1 MDDLAHWSWFRGLSF
16 YDFAIKFYDSTRYR
30 PVFEAIQY
38 LIYTIVGTDPTRFTL
53 INKVYNIIIALF
65 IYYFVRKLNAG
76 IIISFI
82 TSIFYI
88 IAHYAYYQIGQ
99 AIGTIESTAL
109 FLSLILLFLCLKI
122 VGSVGKKSIS
132 SIKSYYGQKIINIL
146 LMFITYFLLVFD
158 HERFLGTAAIIAIA
172 ILFMASYEYYGGS
185 DNNAKSKKINR
196 AVKII
201 SLLVYFIEIAAILL
215 IRYFAIGK
223 VVPAG
228 TGGTYV
234 EDTFSFTGFLTYCL
248 NQVAIIFGINIGPEH
263 LFGISFSD
271 IADYRIKYL
280 VFASIV
286 MIGIVIISYLIIR
299 IKGIINKEK
308 TGCDLVCINITDL
321 IFLLFIASCIASSSV
336 TIRVELRF
344 VYVSFVASLIYLS
357 YMCSYIFSET
367 KKLSV
372 KIVYVI
378 LFVFVFISRLPV
390 ELLYRDNFS
399 KIYCYVDMK
408 RMNSLYDLTM
418 GTYGVSDVLH
428 NKKVYLVGNVFGM
441 TNFYAEYFYKIY
453 DENNVGN
460 KIILINDFNDLP
472 IEALNDNSIVLYEN
486 YSINAY
492 SLFESK

>member
-53 INKVYNIIIALF
+53 INKIYNIIIALF
-65 IYYFVRKLNAG
+65 IYYFVRKLDAG
-76 IIISFI
+76 VIISLI

-109 FLSLILLFLCLKI
+109 FLSLIVLFLCLKL
-122 VGSVGKKSIS
+122 VGAVGKKSITS
-132 SIKSYYGQKIINIL
+132 TESYYRYKIINIL
-146 LMFITYFLLVFD
+146 LIFITYFLLVFD
-158 HERFLGTAAIIAIA
+158 HERFLGTAAIIVIA
-172 ILFMASYEYYGGS
+172 ILFMAPIKQHGIRDNSY
-185 DNNAKSKKINR
+185 NNLKANKKI
-196 AVKII
+196 KII
-201 SLLVYFIEIAAILL
+201 SYLVYSIEIVIILL

-234 EDTFSFTGFLTYCL
+234 EDTFSINGFISYCL

-271 IADYRIKYL
+271 ITDYRIKYL
-280 VFASIV
+280 VFVS
-286 MIGIVIISYLIIR
+286 IVIIGLIIVSYIIIR
-299 IKGIINKEK
+299 IKGIVDKNK
-308 TGCDLVCINITDL
+308 TGCELVRINATDL
-321 IFLLFIASCIASSSV
+321 IFLLFIASCIGASSV

-344 VYVSFVASLIYLS
+344 VYVSFAASLIYLS
-357 YMCSYIFSET
+357 YMCAYLFNET
-367 KKLSV
+367 NKLFMKLLYTSLF
-372 KIVYVI
+372 I
-378 LFVFVFISRLPV
+378 FVFLTRLPV

-418 GTYGVSDVLH
+418 GTYGVFDILY
-428 NKKVYLVGNVFGM
+428 NKNVYLVGNMFGM

-453 DENNVGN
+453 DKDNVGN
-460 KIILINDFNDLP
+460 KIILINDYNDLS
-472 IEALNDNSIVLYEN
+472 IEALNDKSIVLYEN
-486 YSINAY
+486 YAINTY
-492 SLFESK
+492 SLLESK